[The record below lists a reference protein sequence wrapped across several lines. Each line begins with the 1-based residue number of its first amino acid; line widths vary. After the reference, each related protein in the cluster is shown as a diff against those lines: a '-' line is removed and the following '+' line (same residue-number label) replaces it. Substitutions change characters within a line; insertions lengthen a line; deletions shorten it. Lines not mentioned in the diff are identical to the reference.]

1 MKNKE
6 AIKVLQRYLIQSGE
20 VLPKFGVDGDLG
32 SETKNAIDALDYPEY
47 VKAALKEVGVKEIVG
62 AKHNPRVLE
71 YQATT
76 AGKYKDDETPWCG
89 AFISWVMKEAN
100 IDHNIKVT
108 ERAKEWKRFGVDS
121 VKPVLGAIAIKSRIG
136 GGHVCI
142 VVGKLKNG
150 NLLCVGGNQNNE
162 VNITQY
168 SPSVF
173 EDYRLPIST
182 NSVQELKIYDLQTKS
197 VLSEA

>member
-6 AIKVLQRYLIQSGE
+6 AIKVLQRYLVQSGE

-32 SETKNAIDALDYPEY
+32 SETKNAIGALDYPEY
-47 VKAALKEVGVKEIVG
+47 VKIALKEIGVKEIVG
-62 AKHNPRVLE
+62 TVHNPRVLE

-76 AGKYKDDETPWCG
+76 AGKYKEDETPWCG

-108 ERAKEWKRFGVDS
+108 ERAKEWKTFGVDS
-121 VKPVLGAIAIKSRIG
+121 VKPVLGAIAIKSRNG

-150 NLLCVGGNQNNE
+150 SLLCVGGNQSNE
-162 VNITQY
+162 VNIAQY
-168 SPSVF
+168 APNVF
-173 EDYRLPIST
+173 EDFRVPLNAS
-182 NSVQELKIYDLQTKS
+182 NEKELNLYDLQTRTN
-197 VLSEA
+197 VSEA